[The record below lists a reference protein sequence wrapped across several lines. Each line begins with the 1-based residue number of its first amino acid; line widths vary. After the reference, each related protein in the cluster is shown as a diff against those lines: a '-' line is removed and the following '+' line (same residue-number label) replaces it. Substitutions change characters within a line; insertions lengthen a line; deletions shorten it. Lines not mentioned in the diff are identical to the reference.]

1 MKKYNIKKIW
11 SSSPLWK
18 GIIGDFSA
26 FSIIEIMVW
35 IFIFSLWIASV
46 FAIISSTLQI
56 TDYNKNYIIATNLA
70 SEQIELIRNIR
81 DSNYK
86 KIQKYN
92 QINPWSSDYNNLFE
106 IGKKYK
112 IENNYSTSANFPIA
126 VTEITTWFEE
136 WQTKLKWT
144 SMNSYNLCID
154 SLNRYTYKCETGS
167 KRTKFYKYIS
177 IEKVK
182 YKEAWTEKQI
192 DNAFILK
199 SKVIW
204 YSKWYH
210 EFEVKSI
217 IADWKRL

>member
-1 MKKYNIKKIW
+1 MKNNNIKINCN
-11 SSSPLWK
+11 SSTLK
-18 GIIGDFSA
+18 NGIMGGFSA

-46 FAIISSTLQI
+46 FAIISSTIQI

-112 IENNYSTSANFPIA
+112 IENNYSITANFPIT
-126 VTEITTWFEE
+126 VTDITTWFEE
-136 WQTKLKWT
+136 WQTKLKGS
-144 SMNSYNLCID
+144 SMNSYNLCLD
-154 SLNRYTYKCETGS
+154 SLNRYTYNCETGS
-167 KRTKFYKYIS
+167 QRTKFYKYID

-182 YKEAWTEKQI
+182 YMENWTEKQI
-192 DNAFILK
+192 DNAFIVN

-217 IADWKRL
+217 IADFKRL

>member
-1 MKKYNIKKIW
+1 MKNNNIKINCN
-11 SSSPLWK
+11 SSTLK
-18 GIIGDFSA
+18 NGIMGGFSA

-46 FAIISSTLQI
+46 FAIISSTIQI

-112 IENNYSTSANFPIA
+112 IENNYSITANFPIA
-126 VTEITTWFEE
+126 VTDITTWFEE
-136 WQTKLKWT
+136 WQTKLKGS
-144 SMNSYNLCID
+144 SMNSYNLCLD
-154 SLNRYTYKCETGS
+154 SLNRYTYNCETGS
-167 KRTKFYKYIS
+167 QRTKFYKYID

-182 YKEAWTEKQI
+182 YMENWTEKQI
-192 DNAFILK
+192 DNAFIVN

-217 IADWKRL
+217 IADFKRL

>member
-1 MKKYNIKKIW
+1 MKNNNIKINCN
-11 SSSPLWK
+11 SSTLK
-18 GIIGDFSA
+18 NGIMGGFSA

-46 FAIISSTLQI
+46 FAIISSTIQI

-112 IENNYSTSANFPIA
+112 IENNYSITANFPIA
-126 VTEITTWFEE
+126 VTDITTWFEE
-136 WQTKLKWT
+136 WQTKLKGL
-144 SMNSYNLCID
+144 SMNSYNLCLD
-154 SLNRYTYKCETGS
+154 SLNRYTYNCETGS
-167 KRTKFYKYIS
+167 QRTKFYKYID

-182 YKEAWTEKQI
+182 YMENWTEKQI
-192 DNAFILK
+192 DNAFIVN

-217 IADWKRL
+217 IADFKRL